1 MSYNDL
7 KPEPNRRIYIE
18 ILRKMTPEQRIM
30 KAMELTDMAKMLLWE
45 GLKTRYPDM
54 PETELKKIYLKEWD
68 KGYNQNYWPCHI
80 NQKQNLRAI

>member
-1 MSYNDL
+1 MPYNDL

-54 PETELKKIYLKEWD
+54 PGELKDQGKLKNKEKI
-68 KGYNQNYWPCHI
+68 
-80 NQKQNLRAI
+80 

>member
-7 KPEPNRRIYIE
+7 KPEPNRRVYIE

-54 PETELKKIYLKEWD
+54 PEAELKKIYLKEWD
-68 KGYNQNYWPCHI
+68 KGYNQNY
-80 NQKQNLRAI
+80 

>member
-1 MSYNDL
+1 MPYNDL

-30 KAMELTDMAKMLLWE
+30 KALELTDMAKMLLWE

-54 PETELKKIYLKEWD
+54 PEFELKKIYLKEWD
-68 KGYNQNYWPCHI
+68 KGYNQNY
-80 NQKQNLRAI
+80 